1 MNKDEKEEKSR
12 VVLTGTYEGSYN
24 KFGHIRAN
32 RNNNKK
38 GNFNIIK
45 LLLKKIKK

>member
-1 MNKDEKEEKSR
+1 MNKEDKSR

-32 RNNNKK
+32 RNNKK
-38 GNFNIIK
+38 INLNIIK
-45 LLLKKIKK
+45 LLFKRKKKNML